1 MRVNTVKEAQFNA
14 LPMPA
19 EEDIEEYE
27 DDEEETLHYAVELY
41 REVTYTQR
49 VTVFVTA
56 TDEEEAQDAAH
67 DLASRGGLDWEDDQ
81 SPDDYGD
88 VYVDEVYED

>member
-1 MRVNTVKEAQFNA
+1 MRVNTVREAQFNA

-27 DDEEETLHYAVELY
+27 DEEEMIHYAVELY

-49 VTVFVTA
+49 VTVYVDA
-56 TDEEEAQDAAH
+56 LDEDEAQDAAH
-67 DLASRGGLDWEDDQ
+67 ELASRGGLDWEDDQ

-88 VYVDEVYED
+88 VYVDEVNED